1 MEVLLAN
8 PRGFCAGVV
17 RAIDTVHIALDVYGP
32 PIYVLHEIVHNKRV
46 VNDLRGRGAVFVEQ
60 LADIPAGAVA
70 IFSAHG
76 VAAAVLKE
84 AEQKGLN
91 AIDATCPLVT
101 KVHLEVARHAR
112 VGREVVLIGHAGHP
126 EVIGTLGRYDRSAG
140 GEIHLVENLADVVRL
155 QPRNPDALAVVT
167 QTTLSMDDT
176 RRILEALRTRF
187 PGIVEPA
194 REDIC
199 YATQNRQNA
208 VRRLASA
215 VDLLLVVGA
224 RNSSNSNR
232 LREVGEQVGVPAH
245 LVQDAGE
252 IDPRWLRA
260 GMRVGVTAGA
270 STPEILVQEV
280 LARLAAFEVV
290 RITEREGATE
300 RLTFRLPSA
309 LMRRARAAG

>member
-1 MEVLLAN
+1 MEILLAN

-17 RAIDTVHIALDVYGP
+17 RAIDIVHIALDVYGP

-60 LADIPAGAVA
+60 LADIPAGSVA

-76 VAAAVLKE
+76 VAAAVVEE
-84 AEQKGLN
+84 AERKGLN

-126 EVIGTLGRYDRSAG
+126 EVIGTLGRYDRGAG
-140 GEIHLVENLADVVRL
+140 GEIYLVETLADVARL

-176 RRILEALRTRF
+176 RRILEALRGRF
-187 PGIVEPA
+187 PGIIEPA

-208 VRRLASA
+208 VRRLAST
-215 VDLLLVVGA
+215 VDLLLAVGA

-245 LVQDAGE
+245 LVESASEIDAG
-252 IDPRWLRA
+252 WLRA

-270 STPEILVQEV
+270 STPEVLVQEV
-280 LARLAAFEVV
+280 LARLATFDVV
-290 RITEREGATE
+290 RVTETEGETE

-309 LMRRARAAG
+309 LMRKARAAG

>member
-1 MEVLLAN
+1 
-8 PRGFCAGVV
+8 
-17 RAIDTVHIALDVYGP
+17 
-32 PIYVLHEIVHNKRV
+32 
-46 VNDLRGRGAVFVEQ
+46 
-60 LADIPAGAVA
+60 
-70 IFSAHG
+70 
-76 VAAAVLKE
+76 
-84 AEQKGLN
+84 
-91 AIDATCPLVT
+91 
-101 KVHLEVARHAR
+101 
-112 VGREVVLIGHAGHP
+112 
-126 EVIGTLGRYDRSAG
+126 VIGTLGRYDRSAG
-140 GEIHLVENLADVVRL
+140 GEIHLVENLPDVVRL

-260 GMRVGVTAGA
+260 GTRVGVTAGA